1 MATPDLQKIEEIVR
15 DLPVFDTV
23 IQKVLGLI
31 NNETTTAVQLENLIK
46 EDAVLSLKIIKL
58 ANSSFFSP
66 VKPITSIAHAVRYI
80 GFSTLKSLVYSIA
93 LQSLGGKGKKIQP
106 ELKYLHNKLVV
117 NAIIT
122 LMIGKNYLKN
132 NNFIFSPDDFYVFG
146 LFHDIGL
153 LAIASYDTENLYLPM
168 LHKVESGSSLADVE
182 TSFPH
187 YLVGSRLMEKWQVPE
202 IFREFTASHHQELL
216 NDHKLFVPFQI
227 IRLAEFFSYKLG
239 YDVFAPKDLD
249 VEAVMLSININPAD
263 FFDEG
268 SQLTP
273 VKLFVD
279 NLLSGFAV

>member
-1 MATPDLQKIEEIVR
+1 MPDLPIIEEIVR
-15 DLPVFDTV
+15 DLPMFDTV

-31 NNETTTAVQLENLIK
+31 NNENTTAVQLENLIK
-46 EDAVLSLKIIKL
+46 EDAVLSLKILKL

-66 VKPITSIAHAVRYI
+66 VKPITSIAHAVRFI

-93 LQSLGGKGKKIQP
+93 LQSLGGKGRKIQP
-106 ELKYLHNKLVV
+106 EMKYLHNKLVV

-132 NNFIFSPDDFYVFG
+132 NSFIFSPDDFYVFG

-153 LAIASYDTENLYLPM
+153 LAIASHDANGLYLPM
-168 LHKVESGSSLADVE
+168 LKKIEAGESILDVE
-182 TSFPH
+182 ASAPH
-187 YLVGSRLMEKWQVPE
+187 HLVGARLMEIWQVPE
-202 IFREFTASHHQELL
+202 VFRDFTASHHQDISS
-216 NDHKLFVPFQI
+216 DHKLFVPFQI

-239 YDVFAPKDLD
+239 YDVFAEKELD
-249 VEAVMLSININPAD
+249 AVEVMKLININPND
-263 FFDEG
+263 FFDLD

-273 VKLFVD
+273 VKLFVE

>member
-1 MATPDLQKIEEIVR
+1 MPDLPIIEEIVR
-15 DLPVFDTV
+15 DLPMFDTV

-31 NNETTTAVQLENLIK
+31 NNENTTAVQLENLIK

-93 LQSLGGKGKKIQP
+93 LQSLGGKGRKIQP
-106 ELKYLHNKLVV
+106 EMKYLHNKLVV

-132 NNFIFSPDDFYVFG
+132 NSFIFSPDDFYVFG

-153 LAIASYDTENLYLPM
+153 LAIASYDAEGLYLPM
-168 LHKVESGSSLADVE
+168 FEKVEAGESILDVE
-182 TSFPH
+182 ASAPH
-187 YLVGSRLMEKWQVPE
+187 CLVGARLMEKWQVPE
-202 IFREFTASHHQELL
+202 VFRDFTASHHQEIPA
-216 NDHKLFVPFQI
+216 DHKLFVPFQI

-239 YDVFAPKDLD
+239 YDVFAEKELD
-249 VEAVMLSININPAD
+249 AVEIMKSININPED
-263 FFDEG
+263 FFDSG